1 MTASTPSSSSADAPP
16 SSSPLSTPSKH
27 RASVTLEVPFHD
39 VDSLN
44 IVWHGHYLKYLEI
57 ARTQL
62 FRDLGLTSGRVSDTL
77 EYVLVVIESKL
88 RHSAP
93 LRFADKFRVD
103 AWLKEIDYRICVAY
117 EVHNLTT
124 GRRALKAH
132 TMLATLDPKG
142 ELLVETPRELL
153 GFLEHR

>member
-1 MTASTPSSSSADAPP
+1 MTPSS
-16 SSSPLSTPSKH
+16 H
-27 RASVTLEVPFHD
+27 RTSVTLEVPFHD
-39 VDSLN
+39 VDSLDV
-44 IVWHGHYLKYLEI
+44 VWHGHYLKYLEI

-62 FRDLGLTSGRVSDTL
+62 FRELGLGGRISDNFDF
-77 EYVLVVIESKL
+77 VLVVIESKL

-93 LRFADKFRVD
+93 LRFGDRFRVD

-117 EVHNLTT
+117 EVHNLTS

-142 ELLVETPRELL
+142 GLLIETPRELL
-153 GFLEHR
+153 PFLSATPDASIGPASA